1 MVYRLQKQASVL
13 SAKLDLLLI
22 QNRVLQSFKRY
33 HNLKF
38 GLGFRFLL
46 FALGVPEGAISL
58 RSCPGT
64 IYHHIISLQKMYFK
78 AIATEFKGK

>member
-38 GLGFRFLL
+38 GLGFGFLL
-46 FALGVPEGAISL
+46 FALEVPEGAISL
-58 RSCPGT
+58 LKLSRDYLSS
-64 IYHHIISLQKMYFK
+64 HHISAKDVL
-78 AIATEFKGK
+78 